1 LNQSGRPSLTMGI
14 GNSEAGR
21 RPRIGLVHALHA
33 SIAPI
38 EAAFVESWPEAET
51 VSLYDQSLYA
61 DFNKSRTLTPEL
73 FQRIDGLLRFSEQ
86 TGAEAILF
94 TGSLFGDPV
103 EAARAKMNI
112 PVLTAYEAMIEEAFA
127 VTERPRLGLLAT
139 AASTVDMMSTDIQ
152 EYAAE
157 HGRQYDLDACHI
169 AGAIDALLWGDREEH
184 DELVVAAVAQMTECD
199 ALMLGQFSM
208 APVVKRL
215 PEVAGRRVL
224 TSPGAA
230 VSKLKQI
237 LKS

>member
-1 LNQSGRPSLTMGI
+1 MGSDN
-14 GNSEAGR
+14 GQPQR

-38 EAAFVESWPEAET
+38 EAAFLENWPEAET

-61 DFNKSRTLTPEL
+61 DFNKTRTLTPGI
-73 FQRIDGLLRFSEQ
+73 FQRIEGLLRFSQ
-86 TGAEAILF
+86 QSGAEAILF

-103 EAARAKMNI
+103 EAARERIDI

-127 VTERPRLGLLAT
+127 VAERPRLGLLAT
-139 AASTVDMMSTDIQ
+139 AAGTAEMMSTDIR
-152 EYAAE
+152 EYAE
-157 HGRQYDLDACHI
+157 KHGREYDLDARHI

-184 DELVVAAVAQMTECD
+184 DELVAAAVAQMADVD

-215 PEVAGRRVL
+215 PEVPGRPVL

-230 VSKLKQI
+230 VSKLKRV
-237 LKS
+237 LGW

>member
-1 LNQSGRPSLTMGI
+1 MSSTNDV
-14 GNSEAGR
+14 AGS

-38 EAAFVESWPEAET
+38 EAAFVEHWPEAET

-61 DFNKSRTLTPEL
+61 DFNKSRNLTPEI
-73 FQRIDGLLRFSEQ
+73 FQRIESLLRFSEQ
-86 TGAEAILF
+86 TGAQAILF

-103 EAARAKMNI
+103 EAARAKMDI

-127 VTERPRLGLLAT
+127 VAERPRLGMLAT
-139 AASTVDMMSTDIQ
+139 AASTVDMMTTDIE
-152 EYAAE
+152 EYAAQ
-157 HGRQYDLDACHI
+157 HKRQYTLDARHV

-184 DELVVAAVAQMTECD
+184 DELVVAAAAQMIECD

-215 PEVAGRRVL
+215 PEVPGRHVL

-230 VSKLKQI
+230 VAKLKRV
-237 LKS
+237 LNF

>member
-1 LNQSGRPSLTMGI
+1 MSGEKNDTV
-14 GNSEAGR
+14 R

-38 EAAFVESWPEAET
+38 EAAFVASWPEAET

-61 DFNKSRTLTPEL
+61 DFNKARTLTPEIY
-73 FQRIDGLLRFSEQ
+73 RRVEGLLRFSEQ
-86 TGAEAILF
+86 SGAQAILF

-103 EAARAKMNI
+103 ETARAKMDI

-127 VTERPRLGLLAT
+127 AAPRPRLGLLAT
-139 AASTVDMMSTDIQ
+139 AAGTVDMMSADIRA
-152 EYAAE
+152 YADRN
-157 HGRQYDLDACHI
+157 GRHYDLDARHV

-184 DELVVAAVAQMTECD
+184 DELVSAAVAQMTDCD

-208 APVVKRL
+208 APVVRRL
-215 PEVAGRRVL
+215 PAVPGRRVL

-230 VSKLKQI
+230 VSKLKRI
-237 LKS
+237 LNF

>member
-1 LNQSGRPSLTMGI
+1 MSTA
-14 GNSEAGR
+14 GNDADPP

-61 DFNKSRTLTPEL
+61 DFNKSRTVTPEI
-73 FQRIDGLLRFSEQ
+73 FQRIEGLLRFSEQ
-86 TGAEAILF
+86 SGAQAILF

-103 EAARAKMNI
+103 ETARSKMNI

-127 VTERPRLGLLAT
+127 AAERPRLGLLAT
-139 AASTVDMMSTDIQ
+139 AASTVDMMSADIQ
-152 EYAAE
+152 EYAE
-157 HGRQYDLDACHI
+157 RNDRQYELDARHV

-184 DELVVAAVAQMTECD
+184 DELVTAAVAQLTNCD
-199 ALMLGQFSM
+199 VLMLGQFSM

-215 PEVAGRRVL
+215 PEVPGRLVL

-230 VSKLKQI
+230 VSKLKR
-237 LKS
+237 LLNL